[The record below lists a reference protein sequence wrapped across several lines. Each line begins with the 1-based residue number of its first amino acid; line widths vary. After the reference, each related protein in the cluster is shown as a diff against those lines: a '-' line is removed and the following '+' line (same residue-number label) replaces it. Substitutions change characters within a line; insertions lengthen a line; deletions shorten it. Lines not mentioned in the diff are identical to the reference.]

1 MTREEI
7 YLLLQE
13 CIPSVI
19 PDVQRE
25 RLAPELSFRQL
36 GADSL
41 DRSDIAS
48 VLKARLGIDVTPVEI
63 GKARDLGAVVDLLHG
78 RI

>member
-7 YLLLQE
+7 YLLLEE
-13 CIPSVI
+13 CILSVI

-25 RLAPELSFRQL
+25 RIAPELSFRQL
-36 GADSL
+36 GADSI
-41 DRSDIAS
+41 DRSDIAT
-48 VLKARLGIDVTPVEI
+48 VLKTRLGVDITPVEI
-63 GKARDLGAVVDLLHG
+63 GKARDLGAVVELLHG